1 MAWFYK
7 FHSEQVQS
15 AKDRYRDQTL
25 RVLHVI
31 NMHLEKSGQEYLV
44 GNKVTYADLAF
55 VTWDMMIEWIVGDE
69 AQSLDIHGKYPLW
82 SKWNKSLLARDSVK
96 KIMSDKNAAM
106 AAH

>member
-7 FHSEQVQS
+7 FHSEQVKS
-15 AKDRYRDQTL
+15 AKDRYRDQVV

-31 NMHLEKSGQEYLV
+31 NMHLEATGKEYLV
-44 GNKVTYADLAF
+44 GDKCTYADLSF

-69 AQSLDIHGKYPLW
+69 AKEMDIHGKYPLW

-96 KIMSDKNAAM
+96 KIMADKQKAM
-106 AAH
+106 SN